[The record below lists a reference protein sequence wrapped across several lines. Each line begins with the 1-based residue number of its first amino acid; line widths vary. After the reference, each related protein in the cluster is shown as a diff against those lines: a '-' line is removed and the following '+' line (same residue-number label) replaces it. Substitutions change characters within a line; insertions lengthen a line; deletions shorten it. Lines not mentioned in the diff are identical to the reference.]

1 MRESSH
7 RGPTSP
13 VSEAIAIDRP
23 LEEPVHESVVPET
36 ADARQFRTITIGMVS
51 LVVLLAYQALAVT
64 TAMPT
69 VAEAL
74 DGMALYAM
82 AFAAPMATGVIG
94 MVTAG
99 IWCDRRG
106 PAGPLRAGVCLFIAG
121 MLMVGFAPRMELV
134 VLGRSV
140 HGLGSGL
147 LLVALYVVIGRAY
160 PESLRPG
167 VFVAISA
174 AWVVPSIVGPTVAGL
189 TVQHLDWRWVFLSM
203 PILAIPATILVRPAL
218 KMLGPTEHD
227 PDELWDRRG
236 SLVKIGW
243 SILAALGAAVLHY
256 GGERRD
262 AIGIAL
268 IVAAVA
274 GLVLSSPKLLPT
286 GTFRGHRGLPTVFIL
301 RGLVGAAF
309 AGAEIYLPLLLSRE
323 RDFSPAMAGSI
334 LTIGGVTWFAG
345 SWMRKR
351 FDDRVEPARFVRVG
365 AISLCIGIASVMLL
379 VWDSIPVLV
388 GVFGWGF
395 SGFGMGLIYS
405 SLSLLTLQL
414 SAPAEQGKNSSSLQV
429 AEALVVAAVL
439 ALTGTAFATLD
450 GRDEVKAGYLVC
462 FVVSSGL
469 AFGAVVLS
477 SRVRV
482 VDG

>member
-1 MRESSH
+1 
-7 RGPTSP
+7 
-13 VSEAIAIDRP
+13 VSEAIAAELP
-23 LEEPVHESVVPET
+23 LEEHTHDATPVAEP
-36 ADARQFRTITIGMVS
+36 ADLSQFRTITIGMVS

-74 DGMALYAM
+74 DGLSLYAM

-94 MVTAG
+94 MVGAG

-106 PAGPLRAGVCLFIAG
+106 PAGPLRTGVGLFIFG

-134 VLGRSV
+134 VIGRAI

-218 KMLGPTEHD
+218 RMLGPTEHAPGD
-227 PDELWDRRG
+227 IWNRRAD
-236 SLVKIGW
+236 LVKIGW
-243 SILAALGAAVLHY
+243 SILAAIGAATLHY

-262 AIGIAL
+262 AIGIGL
-268 IVAAVA
+268 IVAAVI
-274 GLVLSSPKLLPT
+274 GLILSSPKLLPA
-286 GTFRGHRGLPTVFIL
+286 GTFTGSRGLPTVFVL

-309 AGAEIYLPLLLSRE
+309 AGTEIYLPLLLSRE

-351 FDDRVEPARFVRVG
+351 FDDRVEPANFVRVG
-365 AISLCIGIASVMLL
+365 AISLCIGIGSVMLL
-379 VWDSIPVLV
+379 VWSTTPVLV

-395 SGFGMGLIYS
+395 AGFGMGLIYS

-429 AEALVVAAVL
+429 AEALVVAIVL

-450 GRDEVKAGYLVC
+450 GRSRETAGYLVC
-462 FVVSSGL
+462 FIVSWGL
-469 AFGAVVLS
+469 AFLAVVLS

-482 VDG
+482 SES

>member
-1 MRESSH
+1 MSD
-7 RGPTSP
+7 
-13 VSEAIAIDRP
+13 AIAIELP
-23 LEEPVHESVVPET
+23 VEEQSRASVAPE
-36 ADARQFRTITIGMVS
+36 AVDARQFRTITLGMVS
-51 LVVLLAYQALAVT
+51 LVVLLAYQGLAVT

-74 DGMALYAM
+74 NGMSLYAM

-99 IWCDRRG
+99 IWCDRRS
-106 PAGPLRAGVCLFIAG
+106 PVGPLWAGVGLFLAG
-121 MLMVGFAPRMELV
+121 MLLVGFAPRMELV
-134 VLGRSV
+134 VLGRAV

-147 LLVALYVVIGRAY
+147 LLVSLYVVIGRAY
-160 PESLRPG
+160 PEALRPG

-174 AWVVPSIVGPTVAGL
+174 AWVVPSIVGPTIAGL
-189 TVQHLDWRWVFLSM
+189 TVQHFDWRWVFLSM
-203 PILAIPATILVRPAL
+203 PVLAIPAAILVRPAL
-218 KMLGPTEHD
+218 RMLGPNDHD
-227 PDELWDRRG
+227 PNEQWDRRG
-236 SLVKIGW
+236 AIVKIGW
-243 SILAALGAAVLHY
+243 SILAAVGAATLHY

-262 AIGIAL
+262 PIGIAL
-268 IVAAVA
+268 IAAAVA

-286 GTFRGHRGLPTVFIL
+286 GTFRGHRGLPTVFIM

-351 FDDRVEPARFVRVG
+351 FDDRVEPARFVRIG
-365 AISLCIGIASVMLL
+365 AMSLCIGIASVILL
-379 VWDSIPVLV
+379 VWQSTPVLV
-388 GVFGWGF
+388 GVIGWGF

-429 AEALVVAAVL
+429 AEALVVAVVL

-450 GRDEVKAGYLVC
+450 ERSQEIAGYLVC
-462 FVVSSGL
+462 FSVSWAL
-469 AFGAVVLS
+469 AFAAVVLS

-482 VDG
+482 AEG